1 MIILNDLPEFNVFN
15 INRAT
20 IINIGLSLFVFMCLL
35 VVIITLTLLSY
46 IVTLSY
52 HSRTGGGYCTSN
64 QLTMSSQVIS
74 NTETENGQ
82 ESLK

>member
-1 MIILNDLPEFNVFN
+1 MFN